1 MSVHGH
7 DIGYLGAHAFVYGDF
22 AAAGFVQDGYFHPV
36 TEATEAIGKDEVS
49 VLDICALAYL
59 IIGYVI
65 GDVFY
70 EAVVSDSN
78 VVKSGVADTGRL
90 YKAAGKGEVGVEIA
104 KAYSSGET
112 DAAAVG

>member
-1 MSVHGH
+1 MALHVLVAQGFQTLDDGRQMPVHGH

-49 VLDICALAYL
+49 VLDICALTYL

-65 GDVFY
+65 GDILY
-70 EAVVSDSN
+70 EAVVPHGN
-78 VVKSGVADTGRL
+78 VVKGGVADSGRL
-90 YKAAGKGEVGVEIA
+90 YKAARQGEV
-104 KAYSSGET
+104 
-112 DAAAVG
+112 